1 MYKGCQMKY
10 LTKEW
15 YDTMQKTSFNLLL
28 KVSKK
33 GETYSE
39 AYFNELYKREEK
51 VWLKY
56 SEDVSKL
63 KLEDLYPEEFEADY
77 DDGTPMEPSE
87 YEEAKRDYF
96 EMREQVRLDL
106 ENAPPFDPDQE
117 KEDFKQ
123 AFRYDVKHLEENLP
137 DHILQKVADIRVLA
151 LNRASADVKKIIAAY
166 CKANDKIVE
175 STLKAYEAEY
185 RRTFMEGE
193 PDFAEG
199 FDFHDCK
206 VVSCRKNGKDLV
218 IIIDNSG
225 GFTTISQVIFR
236 NCSILLQDKPLHGAW
251 WLYDESYRENER
263 FEIHILLQRN
273 KELID
278 FIVNVTDVTYI

>member
-1 MYKGCQMKY
+1 MMKY

-15 YDTMQKTSFNLLL
+15 YETMQKTSFNLLL

-33 GETYSE
+33 AETYSE

-51 VWLKY
+51 KWLKY
-56 SEDVSKL
+56 REEVSKL
-63 KLEDLYPEEFEADY
+63 KLEDIYPEKFEAEY
-77 DDGTPMEPSE
+77 DDGISMDPSA

-117 KEDFKQ
+117 KEDFRQ
-123 AFRYDVKHLEENLP
+123 AFRYGVKHLEENLP
-137 DHILQKVADIRVLA
+137 DHILQKVADVRVLA
-151 LNRASADVKKIIAAY
+151 LNRASADVKKIITAY
-166 CKANDKIVE
+166 CKANEKIVE

-185 RRTFMEGE
+185 GRTFKDAE

-206 VVSCRKNGKDLV
+206 VVSCRKKGKDLV
-218 IIIDNSG
+218 ITIDNSG
-225 GFTTISQVIFR
+225 GFTTISQIIFR
-236 NCSILLQDKPLHGAW
+236 NCSILLQDKRLHGAW
-251 WLYDESYRENER
+251 WLYDEVYRKNDRYEV
-263 FEIHILLQRN
+263 HILLQSH
-273 KELID
+273 KELVD
-278 FIVNVTDVTYI
+278 FIVNVTDVTYN